1 MDTLIEAI
9 GECVKDAIDDKKP
22 LVARGILS
30 DTELWYEVYLKRFY
44 KTEDLLCDSVF
55 MAVYRCGYDNIDWND
70 VTTALEVYFCDDIAE
85 LENEKKI
92 EEEEEVNESDKE
104 EEEDDDDY

>member
-44 KTEDLLCDSVF
+44 KTEDLLRDSVF

-70 VTTALEVYFCDDIAE
+70 VTTALEVHFCDDIDE

-92 EEEEEVNESDKE
+92 EEEEEE
-104 EEEDDDDY
+104 EESYSDDEDDDN